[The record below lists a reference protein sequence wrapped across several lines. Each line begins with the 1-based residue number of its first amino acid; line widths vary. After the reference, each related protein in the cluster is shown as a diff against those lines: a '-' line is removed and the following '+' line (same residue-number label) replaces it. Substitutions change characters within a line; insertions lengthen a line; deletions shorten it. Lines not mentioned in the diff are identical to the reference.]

1 MGQFIKWNKVAGGIW
16 LLVLILGGN
25 CLQAQCS
32 NWHIET
38 VIDSATCAADGR
50 ITISIQGVDAA
61 NLDSFHYSLTPQ
73 FTGGNSIYQS
83 TTPVMQNLKPGAYRI
98 TVDALCSQQPVSQ
111 ILDVTVPGSYRELTA
126 AVFLKRNALHSC
138 NTGQIQVNM
147 NQGRLPYRIVLTAY
161 PASYAGPKSFVTNQA
176 YLVVDSLSVGSYT
189 VSVTDACSTTPA
201 IGGVQVSQLPALTGG
216 YISPFLTSM
225 NNCNSFITYLYMNL
239 SGLPGYS
246 QDDLQLVYSASLD
259 SGPKTPY
266 RPLNGSNDTFLLAAG
281 KTMKDYYGKQIAF
294 YVKGPCQDEIRNIR
308 SISNPG
314 FRYTVNRDCNNH
326 FSFNTLYYYQDF
338 FCNPLVITLENRET
352 GYVLTDTVSYNVGSY
367 QNSRQFPLG
376 KYKLKVVSGD
386 SAVLYQDTQFDVLE
400 LDTISPYSVVPSPS
414 NYSLYGQSGA
424 GQFVVSSRY
433 SPFPVGTTIRIIYPF
448 TTTGVTVSSGNNY
461 TYYLQNKDDGSVLSP
476 GYYVV
481 RVSDPCKRKDYDFPV
496 YISDDNVF
504 YYHWSYT
511 MERTCLGMKITPSG
525 TVRFGASTEGGK
537 YIIMSATAPYPVGV
551 ISEGESFVLPFAG
564 TYTIGMSDLE
574 WVFDFGDNV
583 KTITFEDSPLKTRAD
598 STLGWVCPGDP
609 NNAGHIKIRAAFGNS
624 TTSHYLYKLAAD
636 GNGETGPYL
645 DSNYTGNFD
654 GSSNYQLMRNAS
666 YQVKIID
673 DCNASI
679 VQRVT
684 ILDFANFQVITT
696 DKPLFCINDEVYLRA
711 FNLPTT
717 AKYYSWTGPN
727 SFTSTDQIVTL
738 HQVKPKD
745 EGVYHV
751 SISSDMCSRPIE
763 GSVNIRLA
771 PYVTYCYSAVT
782 DTSVNPYTFGMLGNW
797 RPSRSYV
804 YYGARA
810 QSSTAQATNV
820 RSDGAFDA
828 FSSFW
833 KQQTKGWA
841 KDASYDT
848 TAWVWNAESTIFNK
862 KGFELENKD
871 PLGRYNAALY
881 GYDNAIP
888 VATVQNSRYREA
900 AFDGFEDYSF
910 VSGKCDDGACPVDR
924 RLDFSNYIPKMDTT
938 QHHTGRYSLRL
949 EANDTVQVKV
959 PVIATETTI
968 NSPRFILGSSACTP
982 YQVLSNVKVDST
994 ILLPPFSPVAGNSM
1008 LFSVWVKEEQDC
1020 KCTAYTH
1027 SKITLFVAGDT
1038 RLTADVTPVGSIID
1052 GWQRYERVVDLPV
1065 GSTGLS
1071 VVMATTG
1078 GTRVYLD
1085 DLRFHPYHAN
1095 MKSFVYDPQNLRLMA
1110 ELDENNYATFYE
1122 YDDDGTLTRVKKETE
1137 RGVKTIKE
1145 TRNGFIKEDN
1155 E

>member
-16 LLVLILGGN
+16 LLVLILAGN

-32 NWHIET
+32 NWRIEAA
-38 VIDSATCAADGR
+38 IDSATCAADGR
-50 ITISIQGVDAA
+50 ITISIKGVDAA

-73 FTGGNSIYQS
+73 FAGGNSIYQS
-83 TTPVMQNLKPGAYRI
+83 TTPVMQNLKPGAYRV
-98 TVDALCSQQPVSQ
+98 TVEALCSQQPVSQ
-111 ILDVTVPGSYRELTA
+111 TLDVTVPGSYKELTA
-126 AVFLKRNALHSC
+126 SVSLKRDALHSC
-138 NTGQIQVNM
+138 NTGQLRVDM
-147 NQGRLPYRIVLTAY
+147 NQGKLPYRIAITVY
-161 PASYAGPKSFVTNQA
+161 PVSYTGPKSFITSQTSFII
-176 YLVVDSLSVGSYT
+176 DSLPAGNYT
-189 VSVTDACSTTPA
+189 ASVTDACSTTPA
-201 IGGVQVSQLPALTGG
+201 IASLQINDLAALTGN
-216 YISPFLTSM
+216 YISKELNSLSSCTS
-225 NNCNSFITYLYMNL
+225 FAARPYIYT
-239 SGLPGYS
+239 SGFPGYRPEELS
-246 QDDLQLVYSASLD
+246 FVYSTSLD
-259 SGPKTPY
+259 GGPKSAY
-266 RPLNGSNDTFLLAAG
+266 RPYTGVEVDTFLLPAG
-281 KTMKDYYGKQIAF
+281 KTISDYYGKNITY
-294 YVKGPCQDEIRNIR
+294 YVKGSCQEEVSSSK
-308 SISNPG
+308 SIDMPG
-314 FRYTVNRDCNNH
+314 FRYTVYRDCDNQFYLNA
-326 FSFNTLYYYQDF
+326 TYYPGEI
-338 FCNPLVITLENRET
+338 FCNPLIVMLQNRET
-352 GYVLTDTVSYNVGSY
+352 GEVLRDTSFYYTNTYNY
-367 QNSRQFPLG
+367 TRKFPTG
-376 KYKLKVVSGD
+376 KYTLKVTSGD
-386 SAVLYQDTQFDVLE
+386 SAILYQDGQFDVLPP
-400 LDTISPYSVVPSPS
+400 DTLNPYSVSGTYGGGS
-414 NYSLYGQSGA
+414 AYGQSGA
-424 GQFVVSSRY
+424 GAIAINSNY
-433 SPFPVGTTIRIIYPF
+433 GPFPTGTQVQIIYPF
-448 TTTGVTVSSGNNY
+448 TTSLAT
-461 TYYLQNKDDGSVLSP
+461 TYNGISYYSIHTKDDGTSLSP

-481 RVSDPCKRKDYDFPV
+481 RVIDPCKKKTYDLPV
-496 YISDDNVF
+496 YISDDDV
-504 YYHWSYT
+504 YWYHWTYT
-511 MERTCLGMKITPSG
+511 IERTCFGMKVTPIGAAHTRGEDWSAIY
-525 TVRFGASTEGGK
+525 TV
-537 YIIMSATAPYPVGV
+537 MSATAPYPVGQ
-551 ISEGESFVLPFAG
+551 IWTGQSFLFPFAG
-564 TYTIGMSDLE
+564 TYKIGMSSTS
-574 WVFDFGDNV
+574 WVYDYGDNV

-609 NNAGHIKIRAAFGNS
+609 DNAGHIKIRAAFGNS
-624 TTSHYLYKLAAD
+624 TTNHYLYKLAAD

-654 GSSNYQLMRNAS
+654 GSSSYRLMRNAS

-727 SFTSTDQIVTL
+727 SFTSADQVVTL

-810 QSSTAQATNV
+810 QSSTTQATNV

-959 PVIATETTI
+959 PVVAAETTI
-968 NSPRFILGSSACTP
+968 NSPRFILGSSTCTA

-994 ILLPPFSPVAGNSM
+994 ILLPPFSPVAGNTM

-1052 GWQRYERVVDLPV
+1052 GWQRYERVVDLPA

>member
-16 LLVLILGGN
+16 LLMLILAGN
-25 CLQAQCS
+25 FLHAQCS
-32 NWHIET
+32 NWRIET

-50 ITISIQGVDAA
+50 ITISIKGVDAA

-73 FTGGNSIYQS
+73 FAGGNSIYQS

-111 ILDVTVPGSYRELTA
+111 ILDVTVPGNYKELNA
-126 AVFLKRNALHSC
+126 AVFLQRDALNSC
-138 NTGQIQVNM
+138 NTGQLRVEINK
-147 NQGRLPYRIVLTAY
+147 GKLPYRVALTSY
-161 PASYAGPKSFVTNQA
+161 PPSYTGPINFVTSQT
-176 YLVVDSLSVGSYT
+176 VFRIDSLPAGNYT
-189 VSVTDACSTTPA
+189 VSITDACSTTPA
-201 IGGVQVSQLPALTGG
+201 IGSVLINNLRAFSGG
-216 YISPFLTSM
+216 DIFPIVISLNSCDRFAGMPYITIVGF
-225 NNCNSFITYLYMNL
+225 
-239 SGLPGYS
+239 PGYS
-246 QDDLQLVYSASLD
+246 VEELSLD
-259 SGPKTPY
+259 CSISFDGGPRSPYKPY
-266 RPLNGSNDTFLLAAG
+266 RYGDLDTFLLPSG
-281 KTMKDYYGKQIAF
+281 KTLKDYYGKQITY
-294 YVKGPCQDEIRNIR
+294 YVKGRCADEVTSTRTINKPDFSYVT
-308 SISNPG
+308 SINCD
-314 FRYTVNRDCNNH
+314 NQ
-326 FSFNTLYYYQDF
+326 FSLETYYYNNGL
-338 FCNPLVITLENRET
+338 FCYPIILTLKNRET
-352 GYVLTDTVSYNVGSY
+352 GEVLADTTFNSTIADSRKYPTGKYVLT
-367 QNSRQFPLG
+367 
-376 KYKLKVVSGD
+376 VVSGD
-386 SAVLYQDTQFDVLE
+386 SAILYQDTQFDVLPA
-400 LDTISPYSVVPSPS
+400 DTLNPY
-414 NYSLYGQSGA
+414 Q
-424 GQFVVSSRY
+424 VSSIISSDAVYGR
-433 SPFPVGTTIRIIYPF
+433 SGVGALMILSNNGSFPPGTQVQIIHPF
-448 TTTGVTVSSGNNY
+448 TTSLTTVNGG
-461 TYYLQNKDDGSVLSP
+461 TYYVFETPDGLPLSP
-476 GYYVV
+476 GYYIV
-481 RVSDPCKRKDYDFPV
+481 RVIDPCKKKTYDLPV
-496 YISDDNVF
+496 YIGEEDVF
-504 YYHWSYT
+504 RYNWSYT
-511 MERTCLGMKITPSG
+511 MERTCLGVKIKPKGLMGFPAGFWNSSYSILSGTASYPSG
-525 TVRFGASTEGGK
+525 
-537 YIIMSATAPYPVGV
+537 YI
-551 ISEGESFVLPFAG
+551 GENGYFLLPFAG
-564 TYTIGMSDLE
+564 TYTIAMS
-574 WVFDFGDNV
+574 VGGTARNYGSNV
-583 KTITFEDSPLKTRAD
+583 KTITFEDSPLRTRAD
-598 STLGWVCPGDP
+598 STIGWVCPGDP

-820 RSDGAFDA
+820 RSDGAFDV

-910 VSGKCDDGACPVDR
+910 ISGKCDDGACPVDR

-959 PVIATETTI
+959 PVVATETTI